1 MYNEVFVGTE
11 AETQQHRILIL
22 GESHHGSSSSTAYVV
37 QHNYFS
43 NPHGV
48 NYRFFENIVRTFG
61 YDVKDREK
69 FWNKAYF
76 GNYMDSLCGIQ
87 DGVAKNRLKEKG
99 VRERLNQNLFNF
111 ISENRIEYVF
121 CFSRMVYNNLPPLNK
136 ELGDCEICRNPME
149 AKRYR
154 LDQCTYQPRQNEG
167 MKLNNQVTVYG
178 FLHPSRCYSYNRY
191 QAPVAQILAETDIL
205 K

>member
-1 MYNEVFVGTE
+1 MYNDVFVGKE
-11 AETQQHRILIL
+11 AEAQQHRILIL
-22 GESHHGSSSSTAYVV
+22 GESHHGSSSSTTYVV

-61 YDVKDREK
+61 YDVNDREK
-69 FWNKAYF
+69 FWNKVYF

-99 VRERLNQNLFNF
+99 ARERLNRDLFAF
-111 ISENRIEYVF
+111 LSENKIEYIF
-121 CFSRMVYNNLPPLNK
+121 CFSRMVYNNLPSLNK
-136 ELGDCEICRNPME
+136 ELGDYEVCRNPLE
-149 AKRYR
+149 VKRYR
-154 LDQCTYQPRQNEG
+154 LDQCVYHPRLSEDIGLQN
-167 MKLNNQVTVYG
+167 KVTVYG

-191 QAPVAQILAETDIL
+191 QGPVAQILTEIDIL